1 MRAISPSPT
10 ALAKRWMV
18 FNGEIYN
25 FKSLRKEIST
35 VLPAYRWRTT
45 SDTEVLLASYLA
57 WGEKCFEK
65 LNGMFALAIWDQT
78 DGTLLFARDRMG
90 QKPLYYA
97 ALGADGKAWDH
108 EHPPMVI
115 AFGSEL
121 STLRQTGWMDASINH
136 SALGDYLRF
145 GYVPTPATI
154 YNGAWKLPPGTWMKI
169 GRDSVQVENYWD
181 PNALASVLQHAGP
194 EAPSPNSTDS
204 KGEQLAL
211 DPRAEAHSPKEIA
224 SPTDDDA
231 RKRTRELVTQAV
243 RRQLVADVPIGCF
256 LSGGVDSS
264 IIAFAM
270 KSLAGK
276 DQRVHTF
283 SIGFDDPLYDETKY
297 AAEVAKHL
305 GTKHKQFTVEFDAAD
320 DLPKLAP
327 STANRSAI
335 PRHCQPIISRAKP
348 AST

>member
-1 MRAISPSPT
+1 MCGVAGVVTWDQRHRIDRAVLARMSACIAHRGPDGQGKFLNHEDLITSFHPQCGLVHRRLAIIDLDRRADQPFSDG
-10 ALAKRWMV
+10 AAKRWMV

-25 FKSLRKEIST
+25 FKSLRKEISS

-78 DGTLLFARDRMG
+78 DGTLLLARDRMG

-121 STLRQTGWMDASINH
+121 STLKQTGWMDASINH

-154 YNGAWKLPPGTWMKI
+154 YNGAWKLRPGTWMKI

-181 PNALASVLQHAGP
+181 PNALASVLQHAVRKPHRQIQRIQRQKQRIGP
-194 EAPSPNSTDS
+194 A
-204 KGEQLAL
+204 
-211 DPRAEAHSPKEIA
+211 
-224 SPTDDDA
+224 
-231 RKRTRELVTQAV
+231 
-243 RRQLVADVPIGCF
+243 C
-256 LSGGVDSS
+256 
-264 IIAFAM
+264 
-270 KSLAGK
+270 
-276 DQRVHTF
+276 
-283 SIGFDDPLYDETKY
+283 
-297 AAEVAKHL
+297 
-305 GTKHKQFTVEFDAAD
+305 
-320 DLPKLAP
+320 
-327 STANRSAI
+327 
-335 PRHCQPIISRAKP
+335 
-348 AST
+348 